1 MNLRAQWRRLA
12 VAFLIGVA
20 LTAAASVL
28 QPHFKAGS
36 IPDLACEL
44 LLLPGKLFA
53 SLFQDRGNASPEFLW
68 RSRTATAILLSGL
81 IWCGLAI
88 RRRRTDGITAP
99 RQ

>member
-1 MNLRAQWRRLA
+1 MNLRPQWSRVAL
-12 VAFLIGVA
+12 AFLIGVA

-44 LLLPGKLFA
+44 ILLPGELVA

-68 RSRTATAILLSGL
+68 RSRIATAILLSGL
-81 IWCGLAI
+81 IWCCLAI
-88 RRRRTDGITAP
+88 RKRRAESLTAP

>member
-1 MNLRAQWRRLA
+1 MNLRTQWSRIAL
-12 VAFLIGVA
+12 AFLIGVA
-20 LTAAASVL
+20 LTAAATVL

-44 LLLPGKLFA
+44 LLLPGKLVA

-81 IWCGLAI
+81 IWCGFAI
-88 RRRRTDGITAP
+88 RKRRADGLTAS